1 MYVTRHLN
9 GSRAISIDLVERRER
24 GDHSLP
30 ARARQLRGRRPG
42 RRLPLR
48 HGRPGELSA
57 AGWAQ
62 RWMGGASHTRRVS
75 LSEGASDG
83 RGVCCCRPHWCARCV
98 CVCVCVGV
106 RGVIVCVRGVC
117 VCRCPPLARLVRGG
131 GAAASRRCVRPEE
144 GRAYLESSSP

>member
-1 MYVTRHLN
+1 MEGVFAAAAHT
-9 GSRAISIDLVERRER
+9 GVR
-24 GDHSLP
+24 G
-30 ARARQLRGRRPG
+30 
-42 RRLPLR
+42 
-48 HGRPGELSA
+48 
-57 AGWAQ
+57 
-62 RWMGGASHTRRVS
+62 
-75 LSEGASDG
+75 
-83 RGVCCCRPHWCARCV
+83 V